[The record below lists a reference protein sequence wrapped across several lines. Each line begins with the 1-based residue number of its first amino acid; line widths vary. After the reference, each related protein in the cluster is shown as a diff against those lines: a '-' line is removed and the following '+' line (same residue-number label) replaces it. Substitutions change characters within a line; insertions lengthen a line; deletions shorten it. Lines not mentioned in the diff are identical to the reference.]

1 MSPELIRLLT
11 TWVLPPV
18 LGAIIG
24 YVTNDIAIRMLFRP
38 LEEWRILG
46 IRVPLTPGIIP
57 KQRLALAESIGR
69 MVSEH
74 LITEDAIRE
83 HLTADSFRSSLRASI
98 GSLTQRALAASPSSL
113 TRSAQGLWNGS
124 LRALAGGILGRF
136 LRSTG
141 FLASV
146 RSVVARLVAALGDR
160 LLSDIASSEGLKKLA
175 RTRVVPLLAGGKAAG
190 WVRSAVARWA
200 GRHVTENTPLE
211 QLLPDAAVEGLTDAL
226 RAAYPSIRRAL
237 LAFLRAPGA
246 RRELETRGRQ
256 FLHDVL
262 DRLNSLQRFFVSMAQ
277 YDRTL
282 HEKMPEIVDDA
293 LGHIEAFLEDPASAD
308 RFADSVRSA
317 LQGLRRKGLRDLG
330 AEWGIDLEKR
340 LPALAERL
348 AGAIDAERLAQLLED
363 GLDRFFEE
371 NGTRSLRELAGRL
384 LGLQEHEVVDGVSN
398 AVLDYLTREETAER
412 LTETLE
418 GFLGGLLSQE
428 RPIGELIGIDAAGKA
443 SIDEFLNE
451 RARDLLEARLPEFVQ
466 GFDIRR
472 MVVDRINKLDVAQV
486 ESLLVMVIA
495 KHLKWIN
502 IFGALLGA
510 LIGTIQSV
518 VSVLT

>member
-1 MSPELIRLLT
+1 MSPELVRLLT

-18 LGAIIG
+18 LGAVIG

-38 LEEWRILG
+38 LKEWRVLG
-46 IRVPLTPGIIP
+46 IRVPFTPGIIP

-83 HLTADSFRSSLRASI
+83 HLTADEFRSSLTTSI
-98 GSLTQRALAASPSSL
+98 SSLTQRALDASPSSL
-113 TRSAQGLWNGS
+113 SRSALGLWNGS
-124 LRALAGGILGRF
+124 LRSLAGGILGRF
-136 LRSTG
+136 LRSAG

-160 LLSDIASSEGLKKLA
+160 LLSETANAEGLKKIA
-175 RTRVVPLLAGGKAAG
+175 RMRIVPLLAGGKAAG
-190 WVRSAVARWA
+190 WAKAAVARWA
-200 GRHVTENTPLE
+200 RRHVTENTPVE
-211 QLLPDAAVEGLTDAL
+211 QLLPDSAVEGLTDAL
-226 RAAYPSIRRAL
+226 RAAFPSIRRAL
-237 LAFLRAPGA
+237 LSWLQAPAA
-246 RRELETRGRQ
+246 RQELETRGRL
-256 FLHDVL
+256 FLRDAL
-262 DRLNSLQRFFVSMAQ
+262 DRLNSLQRFFVSVGQ

-282 HEKMPEIVDDA
+282 HDKMPEIVDDA
-293 LGHIEAFLEDPASAD
+293 LRHLQAFLEDPASAE
-308 RFADSVRSA
+308 RFADSVRSG
-317 LQGLRRKGLRDLG
+317 LLGLRRKGLRDLG
-330 AEWGIDLEKR
+330 AEWGVDLSER

-348 AGAIDAERLAQLLED
+348 VGAIDADRLAQLMED
-363 GLDRFFEE
+363 GLDRFFDE

-384 LGLQEHEVVDGVSN
+384 LGLQENEVVDGVSN
-398 AVLDYLTREETAER
+398 AVLGYLTRGETAAR
-412 LTETLE
+412 LAETLE

-443 SIDEFLNE
+443 SVDEFLNE
-451 RARDLLEARLPEFVQ
+451 RARDLLQARLPEFVQ

-486 ESLLVMVIA
+486 ESLLMIVIA

-502 IFGALLGA
+502 VFGALLGA
-510 LIGTIQSV
+510 VIGLIQSV
-518 VSVLT
+518 VSLLT